1 MGRTG
6 YRLGDCNYKPKHAV
20 IIIITSMIDSKK
32 RHRSEAEEWLYR
44 LAKDPKQYE
53 KRYIDSIK
61 QMKHLIGEL
70 EKYVKKLLQQI
81 TFSIQRLLRQESN

>member
-1 MGRTG
+1 
-6 YRLGDCNYKPKHAV
+6 
-20 IIIITSMIDSKK
+20 MIDSKK